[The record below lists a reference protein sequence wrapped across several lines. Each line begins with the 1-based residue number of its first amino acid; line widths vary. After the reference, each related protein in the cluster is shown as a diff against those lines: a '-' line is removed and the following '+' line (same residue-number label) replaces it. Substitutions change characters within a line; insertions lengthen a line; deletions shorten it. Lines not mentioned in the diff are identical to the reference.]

1 MRDLEREKVLRHHL
15 TLLPSQS
22 CLSPLSPASLRP
34 QTSPDLSIGRIL
46 GFPLN
51 IFDFGLSLPISFT
64 LKPSK
69 YFREETS
76 TLFCAPAQTRSSGQD
91 RGTGGSA
98 PALGF
103 SALSVC
109 WASFQASWPIGST
122 LLGQLLPPATRPFP
136 LLSRLSS
143 TIMSPRGATEGWKL
157 PKLRALSNSNFL
169 SQVGSYIECG

>member
-76 TLFCAPAQTRSSGQD
+76 TLICAPAQTRSSGQD

-109 WASFQASWPIGST
+109 WASFQASCPIAST
-122 LLGQLLPPATRPFP
+122 CWVSCSLPLLGPFP
-136 LLSRLSS
+136 
-143 TIMSPRGATEGWKL
+143 
-157 PKLRALSNSNFL
+157 F
-169 SQVGSYIECG
+169 SQGSVPPL